1 LTPVALQRTSRA
13 LIVSA
18 AVLSSESCASKPV
31 EVTTGAIVSLAT
43 TGQKPTREKRS
54 PPARNFWAAMTSL
67 DPDYAQTHPVSAD
80 EKQFANALRTIMAGD
95 ADEAELLLDSLAR
108 HAVDSTVRSASHV
121 LLTATLQYQDKWRE
135 LAEIAP
141 ARLRDSLSAI
151 DDGASV
157 ERWASAFKNVP
168 RRKISFPVN
177 VVTLPLSISAAGTP
191 TIQVVINGKLKQ
203 FWLDTGS
210 SMSIVSSDVAAEC
223 GVQPLIADTLEVA
236 TTTGRVPARPTAIR
250 RLDLGGVSIQSVTA
264 MIVSSA
270 LMEIRSRD
278 INQSE
283 PPVKIEG
290 IVGFDIISQLNVQV
304 DYQRGLVRL
313 SRPEKTAAPL
323 QRNFFWIGTP
333 VVRLVSQSGLPL
345 HFGLDT
351 GSQETFAM
359 DRLIDKVRVRTFL
372 GERKRIGGLAGAK
385 EFRGRFIP
393 AVRLSLRGT
402 NLIFQKL
409 LVFTPALS
417 RFVALDG
424 VLGSD
429 AGKTGVMRIDAVNGV
444 FSVDRQVPDQVT
456 R

>member
-1 LTPVALQRTSRA
+1 
-13 LIVSA
+13 
-18 AVLSSESCASKPV
+18 
-31 EVTTGAIVSLAT
+31 
-43 TGQKPTREKRS
+43 
-54 PPARNFWAAMTSL
+54 MTSL

-80 EKQFANALRTIMAGD
+80 EKQFANALRTIMAGEV
-95 ADEAELLLDSLAR
+95 DEAELLLDSLAR
-108 HAVDSTVRSASHV
+108 HAGDSLVRSASHV

-141 ARLRDSLSAI
+141 ARVRDSLSTR

-168 RRKISFPVN
+168 RRQISFPAS

-191 TIQVVINGKLKQ
+191 MIQVVINGKPKQ

-210 SMSIVSSDVAAEC
+210 SMSIVSSEVAAEC

-236 TTTGRVPARPTAIR
+236 TTTGRAPARPSAIR
-250 RLDLGGVSIQSVTA
+250 RLELGGVSIQSATS

-270 LMEIRSRD
+270 LMVIRSAD
-278 INQSE
+278 IHESS
-283 PPVKIEG
+283 PPVKIDG
-290 IVGFDIISQLNVQV
+290 IIGFDIISQLNVQV
-304 DYQRGLVRL
+304 DYEKGIVRL
-313 SRPEKTAAPL
+313 SRPVKSAAPL

-333 VVRLVSQSGLPL
+333 IVRLVSQSGVPL

-372 GERKRIGGLAGAK
+372 GDRKRIGGFAGLK

-393 AVRLSLRGT
+393 DMRLSLRGT

-417 RFVALDG
+417 SFVALDG

-429 AGKTGVMRIDAVNGV
+429 AAKTGVMRIDAVNGV
-444 FSVDRQVPDQVT
+444 FSLDRQVPDQVT